1 LTRSIHALTEQP
13 CGRIPW
19 TVIAIELPA
28 PIGYERQQN
37 PHRTSERARQMSEAG
52 VDGDHEIERR
62 DDGGSLREV
71 GEELPARYQ
80 VASGSQRLRV
90 ARAKLRSAG

>member
-1 LTRSIHALTEQP
+1 
-13 CGRIPW
+13 
-19 TVIAIELPA
+19 
-28 PIGYERQQN
+28 
-37 PHRTSERARQMSEAG
+37 MSEAG